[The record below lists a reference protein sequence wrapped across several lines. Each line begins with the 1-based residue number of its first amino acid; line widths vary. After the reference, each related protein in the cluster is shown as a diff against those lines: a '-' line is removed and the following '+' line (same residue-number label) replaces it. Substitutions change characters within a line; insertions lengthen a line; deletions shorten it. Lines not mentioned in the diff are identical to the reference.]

1 MNSDEIIRLAVLCA
15 SCALVVCCIVFLALR
30 PKRHMEYY
38 ESGELKHVYF
48 LKKNTQMVKQE
59 VFYYRNGQVN
69 KTKKWKKGVLQGDSQ
84 VFYGTGE
91 IYIVSHYDGG
101 ALNGPYTVYDK
112 DGSVLES
119 HAYKEGALV

>member
-15 SCALVVCCIVFLALR
+15 SIALVVCFIVFLVLR

-48 LKKNTQMVKQE
+48 LKKKTQMVKEE

-69 KTKKWKKGVLQGDSQ
+69 KTKEWKKGVLQGDSR

-91 IYIVSHYDGG
+91 IYIVSHYDSGT
-101 ALNGPYTVYDK
+101 LNGPYTVYDK

-119 HAYKEGALV
+119 RAYKEGELV